1 MTTDF
6 LHTINANII
15 SDNAKHDLIKLLP
28 DFDLFPDKVKSG
40 KKIYWKSKDGNFELF
55 GFFNIQEKISPISD
69 FYFYTA
75 NFFGS
80 SFQFPW
86 KEMPSDMFYLP
97 ILAYIRHNNKI
108 YLYLA
113 QGIDMLDLYERLTND
128 RKMLPTAKVIEITEF
143 TSEHHW
149 SEMIA
154 SALQEFEAG
163 FASKI
168 VLSRMSIAEFE
179 TSVSIYDI
187 LELLRTNSANSYLA
201 FAELPDGDYFIS
213 ASPETLFR
221 REGGNLF
228 IDALAGTCPVYGNE
242 DLDEKMTR
250 DLINDPK
257 ELQEHSIVKEYIIDK
272 IKPFTTSIISQEVP
286 SVKRFA
292 TLQHLHTPIEAEL
305 VDIKDLELLNMLHPT
320 PAVGG
325 MPEEKALTFIKE
337 YEDYHRGLY
346 AAPFGFV
353 SKDYTEFAVAIRSAL
368 IRGDKAFIFAG
379 AGIVPGSNAVN
390 EWLETNNKLDNFI
403 DAMSHE
409 HK

>member
-1 MTTDF
+1 MITEF

-15 SDNAKHDLIKLLP
+15 TDNAKHDLIKLLP

-40 KKIYWKSKDGNFELF
+40 KKIYWKSKDGYFELF

-86 KEMPSDMFYLP
+86 KEMPSNMFYLP

-113 QGIDMLDLYERLTND
+113 QGIDRLDIYERLTND
-128 RKMLPTAKVIEITEF
+128 RKMLPTAKVMEITEF

-187 LELLRTNSANSYLA
+187 LELLRANSTNSYLA

-221 REGGNLF
+221 REGKNIF
-228 IDALAGTCPVYGNE
+228 IDALAGTCPVYGND
-242 DLDEKMTR
+242 DLDDKMTR
-250 DLINDPK
+250 KLKNDPK
-257 ELQEHSIVKEYIIDK
+257 ELQEHSIVKEYIIE
-272 IKPFTTSIISQEVP
+272 ILNTFAISINSPFEP
-286 SVKRFA
+286 AVKRYA

-305 VDIKDLELLNMLHPT
+305 TEIKDHELLEMIHPT

-325 MPEEKALTFIKE
+325 MPKDKALTFIKE

-368 IRGDKAFIFAG
+368 IRNNKAYIFAG
-379 AGIVPGSNAVN
+379 AGIVPDSNAVN

-403 DAMSHE
+403 AAMSYE
-409 HK
+409 RR